1 MNYIN
6 SIIDLVGNTPLLKL
20 QKISEIEKLS
30 NNIFAKLE
38 RNNPAGS
45 IKDRVAKQ
53 MIEEA
58 ETKGILKEGSI
69 IIEPTSGNTGIG
81 ISAIAAYKGYEV
93 IIVMPENMSIE
104 RQKLMTIYGAKL
116 VLTSKELGMKG
127 SIAEAE
133 RLKQTIPNAVMLDQ
147 FNNEASVRA
156 HYNTAKEIY
165 DDLDGEIDAVVAG
178 IGTGGTITGIA
189 KYMKN
194 KNPNIKIIGVEP
206 ESSPF
211 LSKGVTGK
219 HRIQGIGAGF
229 KPSILDLNVVDEII
243 TINDDEAFYYAK
255 LLARKEGLL
264 VGISSGASLA
274 GAIKISKRNKYQNV
288 VTIFPDTGE
297 RYVSTKLFEEGN

>member
-1 MNYIN
+1 MKYKD
-6 SIIDLVGNTPLLKL
+6 SIIDLVGNTPLVKL
-20 QKISEIEKLS
+20 QKISEKEQLS

-58 ETKGILKEGSI
+58 EDKGILKKGST

-81 ISAIAAYKGYEV
+81 IAAIAAFKGYDV
-93 IIVMPENMSIE
+93 IIVMPENMTIE
-104 RQKLMTIYGAKL
+104 RQKLMTIYGSQL
-116 VLTSKELGMKG
+116 VLTPGELGMKG

-133 RLKQTIPNAVMLDQ
+133 RLKQNIPNAVMLDQ

-156 HYNTAKEIY
+156 HYKTAQEIY
-165 DDLDGEIDAVVAG
+165 EDLDGQVDAVVAG

-189 KYMKN
+189 KYLKN
-194 KNPNIKIIGVEP
+194 LNPNIKIIGVEP

-211 LSKGVTGK
+211 LSQGVIGK

-229 KPSILDLNVVDEII
+229 KPSILDLNIIDEIV
-243 TINDDEAFYYAK
+243 TVSDEDAFLYAEK
-255 LLARKEGLL
+255 VAKEEGIL
-264 VGISSGASLA
+264 VGISSGACLA
-274 GAIKISKRNKYQNV
+274 GAIKISKRNKYHNV

-297 RYVSTKLFEEGN
+297 RYMSTKLFKGE

>member
-1 MNYIN
+1 MNYKD
-6 SIIDLVGNTPLLKL
+6 SIVDLVGNTPLVKL
-20 QKISEIEKLS
+20 QKISHNEQLS

-58 ETKGILKEGSI
+58 EEKGILKNGST

-81 ISAIAAYKGYEV
+81 IAAIAAFKGYDV
-93 IIVMPENMSIE
+93 IIVMPENMTIE
-104 RQKLMTIYGAKL
+104 RQKLMTIYGAQL
-116 VLTSKELGMKG
+116 VLTPGELGMKG
-127 SIAEAE
+127 SIAEAK
-133 RLKQTIPNAVMLDQ
+133 RLMQTIPNAVMLDQ

-156 HYNTAKEIY
+156 HYQTAQEIY
-165 DDLDGEIDAVVAG
+165 EDLDGQVDAVVAG

-189 KYMKN
+189 KYLKN
-194 KNPNIKIIGVEP
+194 LNPNIKIIGVEP
-206 ESSPF
+206 ESSPY
-211 LSKGVTGK
+211 LSQGIIGK

-229 KPSILDLNVVDEII
+229 KPSILDLNIIDEIV
-243 TINDDEAFYYAK
+243 TISDEDAFLYAK
-255 LLARKEGLL
+255 KVAKEEGIL

-274 GAIKISKRNKYQNV
+274 GAIKISKSKKYHNV

-297 RYVSTKLFEEGN
+297 RYISTKLFKGE